1 MLQDAAKRDAFRRL
15 LALEGIFFTLLQA
28 GQIENPGSAVW
39 ERLKV
44 KDRKKQ

>member
-28 GQIENPGSAVW
+28 GTENLLLDEPFSGLTSGLGW
-39 ERLKV
+39 R
-44 KDRKKQ
+44 